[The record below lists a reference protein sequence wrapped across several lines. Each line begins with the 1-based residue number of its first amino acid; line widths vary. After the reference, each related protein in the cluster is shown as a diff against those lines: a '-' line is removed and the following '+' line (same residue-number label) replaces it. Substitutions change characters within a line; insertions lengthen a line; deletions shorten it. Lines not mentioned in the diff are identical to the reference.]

1 MESQIENGMYDIDR
15 EAEAHGYAT
24 AQPSFDLVVT
34 KESIIPSM
42 ESQIN
47 TLIQGV
53 ESGVISGL
61 EVFAVFRKLE
71 GLFQDAKKRIDML
84 AQDEAE
90 QYPDKTFKV
99 GGIEFTKKEGN
110 KRLQFLEDAVCA
122 DLAEKLK
129 QRQDLVKLATNSK
142 DMIFDSEGCEVP
154 KVSIKFDKSSLTVKY
169 K

>member
-1 MESQIENGMYDIDR
+1 MYDIDR
-15 EAEAHGYAT
+15 EAEAHGYEN
-24 AQPSFDLVVT
+24 AQPSFYLVVT

-53 ESGVISGL
+53 ESGAISGL

-71 GLFQDAKKRIDML
+71 GLFQDAKKRIDMI

-90 QYPDKTFKV
+90 QYPEKTFKV
-99 GGIEFTKKEGN
+99 AGIEFTKKEGN
-110 KRLQFLEDAVCA
+110 KRLQFNEDYVCNQ
-122 DLAEKLK
+122 LAEQLK

-142 DMIFDSEGCEVP
+142 DIIFDSEGVEVP
-154 KVSIKFDKSSLTVKY
+154 KVSIKYDKSSLIIKY